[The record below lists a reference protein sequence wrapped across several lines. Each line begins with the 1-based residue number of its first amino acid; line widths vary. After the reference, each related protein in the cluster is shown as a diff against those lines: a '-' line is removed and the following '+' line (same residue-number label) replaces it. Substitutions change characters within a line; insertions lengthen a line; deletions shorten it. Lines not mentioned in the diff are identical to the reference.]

1 MVVGPLPSLRS
12 DPDLR
17 GSEETQAARC
27 AVCVCFLPWGQVPM
41 VSLGER
47 GSVAFL
53 GRLAFGSCV
62 HQH

>member
-1 MVVGPLPSLRS
+1 MVIGPLPSLRS
-12 DPDLR
+12 DPDPHRL
-17 GSEETQAARC
+17 EETQAGRR

-41 VSLGER
+41 VYPGER
-47 GSVAFL
+47 VSVACL